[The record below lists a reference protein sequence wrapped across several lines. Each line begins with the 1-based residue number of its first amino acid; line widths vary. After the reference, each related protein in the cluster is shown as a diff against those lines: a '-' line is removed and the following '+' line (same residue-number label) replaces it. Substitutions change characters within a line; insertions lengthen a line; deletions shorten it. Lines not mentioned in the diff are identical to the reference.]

1 MTHRRRKSIQFYD
14 ERVSVPLLWKEEGSI
29 TLETA
34 MIIPFFLVGIL
45 TFVFLLE
52 IMVTGAY
59 MKNALHTVGKEMAKK
74 AYATPFLSQNEM
86 ERRLIKEIGK
96 ERIGSSLIEKGKI
109 SCAGSR
115 MNSAGILHLHV
126 EYKIKI
132 PIPGVFL
139 PSVTVSESMMVKGW
153 NGYRGNGVADLSED
167 IVYVTETGNVYHRDS
182 QCSYLKL
189 SIRTTSKGEVGELRN
204 CDGEKYKSCEMCM
217 RGKEDVIGL
226 YITESGNK
234 YHSSLDCSG
243 LKRHINAVSI
253 TEVGGMGACSKCTR

>member
-1 MTHRRRKSIQFYD
+1 MTHRRRKNIQFYD
-14 ERVSVPLLWKEEGSI
+14 ERVSAPLLWKEEGSI

-34 MIIPFFLVGIL
+34 MLIPFFLAGIL

-52 IMVTGAY
+52 MMVTGTY
-59 MKNALHTVGKEMAKK
+59 MKNALHTVGKEMAERSYE
-74 AYATPFLSQNEM
+74 APFPSQSEL
-86 ERRLIKEIGK
+86 ERRLIKEIGE
-96 ERIGSSLIEKGKI
+96 ERMTSSLIEKGQI

-126 EYKIKI
+126 EYPMKI
-132 PIPGVFL
+132 PVPGNFL
-139 PSVTVSESMMVKGW
+139 PSVIVSESMMVKGW
-153 NGYRGNGVADLSED
+153 NGYRGNGVMDLAED
-167 IVYVTETGNVYHRDS
+167 IVYVAETGSVYHRDS

-204 CDGEKYKSCEMCM
+204 HDGEKYKSCERCM
-217 RGKEDVIGL
+217 GGKEDAVGL
-226 YITESGNK
+226 YITETGNK

-243 LKRHINAVSI
+243 LKRHIDAVPI